1 MTVVNWGVQWNEEN
15 EVQFIETLSIFKRS
29 AIHHTQKKS
38 FHKQTRGSKDLSI
51 LANNPCRQQN
61 NILPIATKTI
71 LMVTTSEMIYPQT
84 PSISQISQ
92 HKYNFLW
99 FFEIHSSIN
108 TMLSTSEV
116 MLKDMG
122 QISQQTPMKHNKVHT
137 PCAQFIGCAVG
148 ATGRHPDSKVHGAN
162 MGPTWVLSAPGR
174 PHVGP
179 RNLAIR
185 AGIPGKQK
193 EP

>member
-1 MTVVNWGVQWNEEN
+1 
-15 EVQFIETLSIFKRS
+15 
-29 AIHHTQKKS
+29 
-38 FHKQTRGSKDLSI
+38 
-51 LANNPCRQQN
+51 
-61 NILPIATKTI
+61 
-71 LMVTTSEMIYPQT
+71 
-84 PSISQISQ
+84 
-92 HKYNFLW
+92 
-99 FFEIHSSIN
+99 
-108 TMLSTSEV
+108 
-116 MLKDMG
+116 
-122 QISQQTPMKHNKVHT
+122 MKHNKVHT

-193 EP
+193 EPEKRSIMLHNLTYTHGCSSCDLWSPCRTLTKGHPGFYTFIQFLPCGCHNTSLRLILSHCLCNSYLRYSAKYMGRIVCISYAIQHQYMNQWFSLLVCMLHRGGTTHPASCYIMI